1 MMPRHLRPNAD
12 RLPWAEQV
20 RYWGSEPMAGGVERR
35 AITMHG
41 EGVERRCNKNHSWLL
56 DYVNKAGVP
65 YSLGWCGKC
74 GYWGQMIGMRR
85 AARSL
90 KGGAIVPNGA
100 SANKAGQRNIQIVLL
115 GENDTADF
123 THGPMRNAWILAEI
137 MNAHRIPWRA
147 RKEWGSKA
155 SRGRAAWLASG
166 VHGHMHSPAPAE
178 DHRDPQN
185 LDIER
190 LLREARRQWKAR
202 NR

>member
-1 MMPRHLRPNAD
+1 MMPTYLRRGAN

-20 RYWGSEPMAGGVERR
+20 PFRGSEPMAGGVTRR
-35 AITMHG
+35 GITMHG
-41 EGVERRCNKNHSWLL
+41 EGIERRCTKNHTWLL
-56 DYVNKAGVP
+56 DYVNARRVP
-65 YSLGWCGKC
+65 YTLAWCGKC

-90 KGGAIVPNGA
+90 KGGGIVPNGA

-123 THGPMRNAWILAEI
+123 THGPMRRAWVLAEI
-137 MNAHRIPWRA
+137 MDAHRIPWKA
-147 RKEWGSKA
+147 RGNWGADA
-155 SRGRAAWLASG
+155 SRSTAAWLASG

-190 LLREARRQWKAR
+190 LLREARRQRKAR
-202 NR
+202 K